1 MKWFIPKQGVKKMNT
16 TRILKKVKAFNSF
29 YVDKPKEI
37 ELLKSVLNKQ
47 IKEDKKKK
55 SKAAIK
61 RIENNKEWIFV
72 YDLLL
77 AVNEVKSYRG

>member
-1 MKWFIPKQGVKKMNT
+1 MNT
-16 TRILKKVKAFNSF
+16 TRILKNVKGFNSF
-29 YVDKPKEI
+29 YVDKPEEI
-37 ELLKSVLNKQ
+37 ELLKSVCLKQ

-61 RIENNKEWIFV
+61 RIEKNKEWLFV

-77 AVNEVKSYRG
+77 AVKEVKSHRG

>member
-1 MKWFIPKQGVKKMNT
+1 MNT
-16 TRILKKVKAFNSF
+16 TKILKKVKAFNSF
-29 YVDKPKEI
+29 YVDKPEEI

-61 RIENNKEWIFV
+61 RIKNNKEWIFV

-77 AVNEVKSYRG
+77 AFNELKSCRG

>member
-1 MKWFIPKQGVKKMNT
+1 MNT

-29 YVDKPKEI
+29 YVDKPEEI
-37 ELLKSVLNKQ
+37 ELLKSVVNKQ

>member
-1 MKWFIPKQGVKKMNT
+1 MNT

-29 YVDKPKEI
+29 YVDKPEEI
-37 ELLKSVLNKQ
+37 KKIKSVLNKQ
-47 IKEDKKKK
+47 IREDEKKK

-61 RIENNKEWIFV
+61 RIERNKEWIFV

-77 AVNEVKSYRG
+77 AFNEVKSYRG

>member
-1 MKWFIPKQGVKKMNT
+1 MNT

-29 YVDKPKEI
+29 YVDKPEEI

-61 RIENNKEWIFV
+61 RIEKNKEWLFV

-77 AVNEVKSYRG
+77 AVKEVKSHRG

>member
-1 MKWFIPKQGVKKMNT
+1 MNKT
-16 TRILKKVKAFNSF
+16 KILKKVKAFNSF
-29 YVDKPKEI
+29 YVDKPEEI

-77 AVNEVKSYRG
+77 AVNEVKSYIG

>member
-1 MKWFIPKQGVKKMNT
+1 MNT

-29 YVDKPKEI
+29 YVDKPEEI

>member
-1 MKWFIPKQGVKKMNT
+1 MNT
-16 TRILKKVKAFNSF
+16 TKILKKVKAFNSF
-29 YVDKPKEI
+29 YVDKPEEI

-47 IKEDKKKK
+47 IKEYKKKK

-77 AVNEVKSYRG
+77 AFNELKSCRG

>member
-1 MKWFIPKQGVKKMNT
+1 MNT
-16 TRILKKVKAFNSF
+16 TRILKKIKAFNSF
-29 YVDKPKEI
+29 YVDKPEEI
-37 ELLKSVLNKQ
+37 KKIKSVCLKQ
-47 IKEDKKKK
+47 IIEDKKKK

-61 RIENNKEWIFV
+61 RIEQNKECIFV